1 MSYVLIHIIHK
12 ASVNHPQASA
22 TSGPAH
28 YRGHADSG
36 AADKRIKDLAR
47 LSVLITYNTPINYTH
62 TAAHSPPLNH
72 WPAAGND
79 KCFLFAIFYS
89 LIIILFIGILSV
101 FRNLNNVMIYFIL
114 LLTSFTLI
122 FYHIFPILIMEAW
135 KTILLCPQYRVQLC
149 WCIVWIW
156 WSAEKWDGTYLSSPG
171 PGWPH
176 HFTPSHHHTDSSLI
190 LHTATN
196 PLPTLHLTTLILTF
210 TVPLSVVYLTIYSNL
225 ILAMWPKKLAKTVR
239 SRHWNR
245 KIWQKWTKLRHPVA
259 ARFRNATANVNI
271 THFPAFTLP
280 ILCSANQCTVTS
292 WIINTHQ
299 PKQGSFQDIL
309 YKKISL
315 NVWTQTDDCKM

>member
-1 MSYVLIHIIHK
+1 MNMSYVLIHIIHK
-12 ASVNHPQASA
+12 ASVNHPRAAAS
-22 TSGPAH
+22 SGPAY
-28 YRGHADSG
+28 YRGHAGSG

-62 TAAHSPPLNH
+62 TADHSPPLNH

-135 KTILLCPQYRVQLC
+135 KTILLCPQCCARQCRADV
-149 WCIVWIW
+149 
-156 WSAEKWDGTYLSSPG
+156 LSESGDLLRNGMEHIYQVLARAGRTISPR
-171 PGWPH
+171 
-176 HFTPSHHHTDSSLI
+176 PSPDHHTDSSLI

-225 ILAMWPKKLAKTVR
+225 ILAMWPKKLSKTVR
-239 SRHWNR
+239 SRH
-245 KIWQKWTKLRHPVA
+245 
-259 ARFRNATANVNI
+259 
-271 THFPAFTLP
+271 
-280 ILCSANQCTVTS
+280 
-292 WIINTHQ
+292 
-299 PKQGSFQDIL
+299 
-309 YKKISL
+309 
-315 NVWTQTDDCKM
+315 